1 MTHRTLDQLHQME
14 AEQVER
20 LKATRAEI
28 RSREE
33 LAMTKLAKSYAK
45 AITVAVKASGGA
57 MPTPEALAALLAV
70 PGAAEAP
77 PRPRRPSRPRAPS
90 KNRSRAS

>member
-33 LAMTKLAKSYAK
+33 LAMTKLAKSYAR
-45 AITVAVKASGGA
+45 AITAAIRTSGGGT
-57 MPTPEALAALLAV
+57 MPTPEELATLLAV
-70 PGAAEAP
+70 PRAAEAP
-77 PRPRRPSRPRAPS
+77 PRPRRPSRPRATL
-90 KNRSRAS
+90 